1 MRQYF
6 KKIFN
11 KDVPVSVDI
20 NLLKEQPLP
29 LHIGIIMDGNG
40 RWAKRRGLPR
50 AVGHRAGADMLKRI
64 IKETIRIGIP
74 YLTVYAFSTENW
86 KRPQD
91 EVNALME
98 LLVEYVNK
106 ELSKLNKNGVRIN
119 LIGNKDRLP
128 EEARLQIERAVN
140 ETKEN
145 DTLQLQIALNYG
157 GRAEIV
163 DAVKALFRDISENKV
178 TIEEINEGLFSKYLY
193 TNGIPDP
200 DLIIRPSGEL
210 RLSNFLPWQ
219 SAYSELWF
227 ANVFWPDFSEEYYRH
242 AIYDYQLRNRR
253 YGAL

>member
-11 KDVPVSVDI
+11 KDVPVYVDI
-20 NLLKEQPLP
+20 SLLKEQPLP
-29 LHIGIIMDGNG
+29 KHIAIIMDGNG
-40 RWAKRRGLPR
+40 RWAKSRGLPR
-50 AVGHRAGADMLKRI
+50 AIGHRAGADMLRRI

-119 LIGNKDRLP
+119 LLGNKDRLP
-128 EEARLQIERAVN
+128 EEARLQIERAVK

-145 DTLQLQIALNYG
+145 DVLQLQIALNYG

-163 DAVKALFRDISENKV
+163 DAVKALLRDISENKV
-178 TIEEINEGLFSKYLY
+178 IIEEINEDLFSKYLY
-193 TNGIPDP
+193 TGGIPDP

-227 ANVFWPDFSEEYYRH
+227 ANVFWPDFSEEHYRR

>member
-1 MRQYF
+1 MRRYF

-11 KDVPVSVDI
+11 KDVPVNVDI
-20 NLLKEQPLP
+20 LTLNENPLP
-29 LHIGIIMDGNG
+29 KHVAIIMDGNG
-40 RWAKRRGLPR
+40 RWAKSRGLPR
-50 AVGHRAGADMLKRI
+50 AVGHRAGADMFKRI
-64 IKETIRIGIP
+64 VKETIRIGIP

-106 ELSKLNKNGVRIN
+106 ELSKLNNNGVRIN
-119 LIGNKDRLP
+119 LLGNKNRLP

-140 ETKEN
+140 ETRKN
-145 DTLQLQIALNYG
+145 DKLQLQIALNYG
-157 GRAEIV
+157 GRAEII
-163 DAVKALFRDISENKV
+163 DAVKAVLCDVKEDRID
-178 TIEEINEGLFSKYLY
+178 IEEINEELFSKYLY
-193 TNGIPDP
+193 TANIPDP

-227 ANVFWPDFSEEYYRH
+227 ANVFWPDFSEEYYRR